1 MVPRVSCKS
10 IRFCTQSPRTHI
22 RKPDLCTYPQERA
35 ELAEAEAKEL
45 RQSVEVSDAIRR
57 GLEEKVAQLEK
68 EASASNTKMGT
79 LSQMVEELRSTI
91 SNLKK
96 ELSMY
101 KLQSGK
107 LISQLEQQCDR

>member
-1 MVPRVSCKS
+1 MHGTTALVRIHSFLHS
-10 IRFCTQSPRTHI
+10 ITAHSVI
-22 RKPDLCTYPQERA
+22 RKPDPYTYSQERA
-35 ELAEAEAKEL
+35 ELAEAEAEI
-45 RQSVEVSDAIRR
+45 SDAIRR

-79 LSQMVEELRSTI
+79 LSQMVEELRNTI

-107 LISQLEQQCDR
+107 LIGQLEQQCDR

>member
-1 MVPRVSCKS
+1 MRIHSFLHS
-10 IRFCTQSPRTHI
+10 ITAHSVI
-22 RKPDLCTYPQERA
+22 RKPDPYTYSQERA
-35 ELAEAEAKEL
+35 ELAEAEAEI
-45 RQSVEVSDAIRR
+45 SDAIRR

-79 LSQMVEELRSTI
+79 LSQMVEELRNTI

-96 ELSMY
+96 ELSMC

>member
-22 RKPDLCTYPQERA
+22 RKPDLYTYPQERA
-35 ELAEAEAKEL
+35 ELAEAEAEI
-45 RQSVEVSDAIRR
+45 SDAIRR

-79 LSQMVEELRSTI
+79 LSQMVEELRNTI
-91 SNLKK
+91 SNLK
-96 ELSMY
+96 
-101 KLQSGK
+101 
-107 LISQLEQQCDR
+107 

>member
-1 MVPRVSCKS
+1 MHGTTALVRIHSFLHS
-10 IRFCTQSPRTHI
+10 ITAHSVI
-22 RKPDLCTYPQERA
+22 RKPDPYTYPQERA
-35 ELAEAEAKEL
+35 ELAEAEAEEL
-45 RQSVEVSDAIRR
+45 RQSV
-57 GLEEKVAQLEK
+57 EK

-79 LSQMVEELRSTI
+79 LSQMVEELRNT